1 MKFGLFG
8 SAKLNKI
15 NNDIDSSL
23 SYNEWIDYNV
33 EAEKLGFESTFTV
46 EHHFTGLGQVSA
58 SLNLLTY
65 LAAKTSK
72 IKLGTA
78 VITLPWHNPVLLAE
92 QVATMDLLSKGR
104 IQLGVGKGYRYN
116 EFKGFKIDMNEA
128 RRLGDKYAPDEMEE
142 DRRDKDTKRMNET
155 KKILRSVIKVMKMQV
170 ANFKDYI
177 TEDKKGN
184 KNHVI
189 EGVFMQA
196 DSKNRNG
203 RIYEKKILE
212 AAVEKYIKEQV
223 STGRAVGELN
233 HPEGPTVNLDKV
245 SHKITE
251 LKWDGS
257 NVIGKASILKTP
269 MGQIV
274 EGLLEGGVKLG
285 VSSRGMGS
293 LVQKNGT
300 SYVGKDFM
308 LATVDIVQDPS
319 APEAFVNGIMEGVEW
334 VWDNGI
340 LKAQDI
346 EIIETEIK
354 TAKNTISSD
363 IEIRAFKNFL
373 SKLVNSK

>member
-1 MKFGLFG
+1 MRLI
-8 SAKLNKI
+8 AEYT
-15 NNDIDSSL
+15 DS
-23 SYNEWIDYNV
+23 N
-33 EAEKLGFESTFTV
+33 
-46 EHHFTGLGQVSA
+46 
-58 SLNLLTY
+58 
-65 LAAKTSK
+65 
-72 IKLGTA
+72 
-78 VITLPWHNPVLLAE
+78 
-92 QVATMDLLSKGR
+92 
-104 IQLGVGKGYRYN
+104 IQN
-116 EFKGFKIDMNEA
+116 
-128 RRLGDKYAPDEMEE
+128 
-142 DRRDKDTKRMNET
+142 
-155 KKILRSVIKVMKMQV
+155 
-170 ANFKDYI
+170 YI

-184 KNHVI
+184 KSHVI

-212 AAVEKYIKEQV
+212 AAVDKYIKEQV

-251 LKWDGS
+251 LKWEGS
-257 NVIGKASILKTP
+257 NVVGKASILKTP

-300 SYVGKDFM
+300 NYVGKDFM

-354 TAKNTISSD
+354 TAKNTASSD
-363 IEIRAFKNFL
+363 VEIRAFKNFL